1 MITVT
6 NDYKTTVK
14 GDYKDVKATVSD
26 GTNTIT
32 ESDDLKSIKV
42 YNNGG
47 LCRTIMKQAEV
58 RHWGTYDWLDTWLE
72 INIGVDVSGTPEYVS
87 HGDFKVVKVTEDQA
101 SGEKILKLYDR
112 MYEALQE
119 YDDTAFTYP
128 LTIAELLQAICTEL
142 GWTLNATTFTH
153 STLSIATD
161 LFSDQGL
168 RYRDILEDIAEA
180 TGTIMYFNENSQLTL
195 KAVDTSTIAE
205 TLTTNEEMNLTLE
218 TKWGELNS
226 LALARDPQEDVIL
239 QQDET
244 SIAANGLWEFRIS
257 NNLILDGDRET
268 YIGDLFTALNGIEYY
283 PFECET
289 IGLGYFEV
297 GDTIQV
303 TDTSSNT
310 YPVLITDIEI
320 DLSGGL
326 KETLKGVSPAKTSTD
341 YDTAGIIGKT
351 IRDTQIVVNKQD
363 GEIEILNAQ
372 METVATIPRQATAP
386 ESPELNDM
394 WLNTMDYL
402 IYMYDGIEW
411 QPTAIKLDDL
421 SDYYTKGEVESAIS
435 TTADRIN
442 LSVESL
448 ETIVTDNTLA
458 IGENEEDII
467 SAESNITQLQL
478 DVDGLEVEVSGV
490 GGSNLLQNSAGL
502 KGTIEEWQEL
512 DAEGNPLDANNDATV
527 DLTTAEA
534 ASVEE
539 NTESGGGIKIAE
551 QFITQTFNTIE
562 GGTYTFY
569 CRFRKLLDLDLTIS
583 GVAETL
589 SITAGSY
596 VDETWAV
603 YQYEFTAVGNT
614 TTITIDNTGSGAGA
628 YAILSDMVCKLGVV
642 SGWVQAP
649 NEVYGRNFRFD
660 EDGFSVTSL
669 TDQFKAV
676 LDNVKLGIYDTS
688 SGTDRIMALF
698 SKDAGLITSL
708 VAQDELVIQRYQ
720 NSDKSTRFIPT
731 STGCMITVND

>member
-1 MITVT
+1 VITVT
-6 NDYKTTVK
+6 GDYKTTVK
-14 GDYKDVKATVSD
+14 GDYKDIRATVSD
-26 GTNTIT
+26 GANTIT

-72 INIGVDVSGTPEYVS
+72 INIGVDVGGTPEYVN
-87 HGDFKVVKVTEDQA
+87 HGEFKVVKVTEDQA

-128 LTIAELLQAICTEL
+128 LTILQLLQAICTEL
-142 GWTLNATTFTH
+142 GWTLNTTTFTH

-180 TGTIMYFNENSQLTL
+180 TGTIMYFNEDSELTL

-239 QQDET
+239 QQDAT

-326 KETLKGVSPAKTSTD
+326 KETLKGVSPAKASTD

-351 IRDTQIVVNKQD
+351 IRDTQIIVNKQD
-363 GEIEILNAQ
+363 GEIEILNEA
-372 METVATIPRQATAP
+372 METVATIPRQSTEPA
-386 ESPELNDM
+386 SPETNDL
-394 WLNTMDYL
+394 WLNLTDNI
-402 IYMYDGIEW
+402 IYIYNGEEW
-411 QPTAIKLDDL
+411 IATAIKIEDLDN
-421 SDYYTKGEVESAIS
+421 YYTINEVDTAITTSAETI
-435 TTADRIN
+435 TLAVE
-442 LSVESL
+442 SVESL
-448 ETIVTDNTLA
+448 VNDNTEDIATNTDN
-458 IGENEEDII
+458 IEDTQ
-467 SAESNITQLQL
+467 SNVTQLEL
-478 DVDGLEVEVSGV
+478 DVDGLELEVSGV
-490 GGSNLLQNSAGL
+490 GGSNLLKNSAGL
-502 KGTIEEWQEL
+502 KGSLEEWQ
-512 DAEGNPLDANNDATV
+512 DLDANGDPVGTDNDGTIV
-527 DLTTAEA
+527 QT
-534 ASVEE
+534 SNVEE
-539 NTESGGGIKIAE
+539 NTESGSAIRIDE
-551 QFITQTFNTIE
+551 QFITQTFSTIA

-569 CRFRKLLDLDLTIS
+569 CRFNKLEDLDLTIS
-583 GVAETL
+583 GVVGTL
-589 SITAGSY
+589 EITAGDY

-603 YQYEFTAVGNT
+603 YQYQFTAVGSN
-614 TTITIDNTGSGAGA
+614 TTITISNTGSLPGA

-642 SGWVQAP
+642 TGWVQAP
-649 NEVYGRNFRFD
+649 NEVYGNNYRFD

-708 VAQDELVIQRYQ
+708 VAQDELVIQRYE
-720 NSDKSTRFIPT
+720 NSDSSTRFIPT
-731 STGCMITVND
+731 STGCMITVNDS